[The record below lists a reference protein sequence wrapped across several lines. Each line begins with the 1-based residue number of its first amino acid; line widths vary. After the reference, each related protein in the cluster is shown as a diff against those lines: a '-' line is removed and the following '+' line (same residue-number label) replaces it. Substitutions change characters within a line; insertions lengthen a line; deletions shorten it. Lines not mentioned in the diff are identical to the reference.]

1 MERSDTYLRGNA
13 GPPDVAAPEAG
24 RTAWNCQAIADM

>member
-24 RTAWNCQAIADM
+24 THSMKLPSHR